1 MEPAERIESRT
12 ALGKRQRSRALPRTA
27 SMVTVPSAAKQGR
40 QEGAADV
47 PSSTS
52 LPDASVGMGAAGGGA
67 PQRGY
72 SSGSYLAG
80 AQTAAF
86 LMACGLCSRSLGPG
100 RDTYIYR
107 FEIDIT
113 DDFFFKKN
121 FSRFFSG
128 MAVRI
133 SFVLAPRFCRRC
145 CFYHVRVAHIGWV
158 FLFHVRIAP
167 RSNLLSIPLWF
178 PYVRFRFVSRRCE
191 TLIVLLILASVN
203 LFV

>member
-12 ALGKRQRSRALPRTA
+12 ALRKRQRSRALPRTA

-113 DDFFFKKN
+113 DDFFLKKKTFPGFSVEWPSEFPL
-121 FSRFFSG
+121 FSRHDSVADVAFTTYEWLISVGFFYSTSELHLD
-128 MAVRI
+128 RI
-133 SFVLAPRFCRRC
+133 SFPSRC
-145 CFYHVRVAHIGWV
+145 G
-158 FLFHVRIAP
+158 FLTCDSVSCLVDAK
-167 RSNLLSIPLWF
+167 LS
-178 PYVRFRFVSRRCE
+178 SCC
-191 TLIVLLILASVN
+191 
-203 LFV
+203 